1 MLSLGFTITAPLNF
15 LLNLIHSLFTACV
28 QQSFFD
34 SGALDT
40 LALALIRQASAADQS
55 VLSYQL
61 SVTISKTL
69 SACITDN
76 SLCHSHTHCKCICLQ
91 QTSYFKAV
99 FLSIHNVFQDLWLRV
114 LFHMTWFPTS
124 SLCWRAHTSN
134 QRTGCLFCSPCATAL
149 RHQVTPHRF

>member
-1 MLSLGFTITAPLNF
+1 MLSLGFTISAPLNF
-15 LLNLIHSLFTACV
+15 LLNLNHTLFTACV

-55 VLSYQL
+55 LLSYQL

-76 SLCHSHTHCKCICLQ
+76 SLCQSHTH
-91 QTSYFKAV
+91 T
-99 FLSIHNVFQDLWLRV
+99 
-114 LFHMTWFPTS
+114 
-124 SLCWRAHTSN
+124 HTVNAFDYS
-134 QRTGCLFCSPCATAL
+134 
-149 RHQVTPHRF
+149 

>member
-1 MLSLGFTITAPLNF
+1 MLSLRFIITAPLNF
-15 LLNLIHSLFTACV
+15 LLNLNPTLFTACV

-76 SLCHSHTHCKCICLQ
+76 SLCHSHTHMHCKCICLQ
-91 QTSYFKAV
+91 LTLYFKAV
-99 FLSIHNVFQDLWLRV
+99 FLSVHNVFQDLWLRV

-124 SLCWRAHTSN
+124 SLC
-134 QRTGCLFCSPCATAL
+134 
-149 RHQVTPHRF
+149 